1 MRRRRAALPQR
12 RPVFFGCEGES
23 EFGYGALVRRLQEEH
38 RRDLHLDVTLLR
50 PGGGDPLALVELA
63 CQKIRDTERKRDIHY
78 SFRVVLLDSDKLG
91 HDRQRDERMS
101 HLAETEELL
110 LIWQKPCHEGFL
122 LRHLDGCQ
130 TLRPQTP
137 ADALSELLR
146 RWPNYRKGSSAARLL
161 TRIRAEQIAAAATVE
176 PSLREFLHNI
186 GFL

>member
-12 RPVFFGCEGES
+12 RPVFLGCEGES
-23 EFGYGALVRRLQEEH
+23 EFGYGALVRPLREER

-63 CQKIRDTERKRDIHY
+63 CQKIHDTERKRDIRY
-78 SFRVVLLDSDKLG
+78 SFRAVLLDSDQLG
-91 HDRQRDERMS
+91 HNKQRDETMS
-101 HLAETEELL
+101 RLAKTQGLL
-110 LIWQKPCHEGFL
+110 LIWQEPSHEGFL
-122 LRHLDGCQ
+122 LCHLDGCQ

-146 RWPNYRKGSSAARLL
+146 RWPNYRKGNSAAQLL
-161 TRIRAEQIAAAATVE
+161 TRIRAEQVAAAATVE
-176 PSLREFLHNI
+176 PSLREFLLKI